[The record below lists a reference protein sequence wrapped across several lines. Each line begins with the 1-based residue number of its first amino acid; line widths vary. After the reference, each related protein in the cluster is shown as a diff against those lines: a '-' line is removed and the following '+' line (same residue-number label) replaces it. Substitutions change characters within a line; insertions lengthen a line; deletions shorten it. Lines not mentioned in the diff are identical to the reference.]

1 MTQDAAT
8 VRNFLFAILA
18 EGGPR
23 LAGEWLSLQQRH
35 ADVTTGED
43 LRDEAETVLAALA
56 DGLRTE
62 LSPEEVVSGH
72 PPLRDALV
80 DLSLRRARGGAT
92 PTATAMS
99 TLALKEALLAAVMRQ
114 SADTQVHYDAAVLLN
129 RLLDAAGVL
138 TFSTYVQ
145 GREEIIRAQ
154 HDQML
159 ELSTPVLR
167 LWRHVVGVPLIGTL
181 DTTRTQVVMNG
192 LLEAIQAQEARV
204 AIIDITGVPTV
215 DTAVA
220 QHLLQTADAVRLMG
234 AECLLSGIRPPIAQT
249 ITRLG
254 IDLSA
259 ITTRATLAGA
269 LADAIRL
276 LEPPGSG
283 PPRQVGARSHATG

>member
-8 VRNFLFAILA
+8 VRNFLFAILV

-23 LAGEWLSLQQRH
+23 LAGEWLALQRRY

-56 DGLRTE
+56 DGLRTD
-62 LSPEEVVSGH
+62 LPPEKVVSGH
-72 PPLRDALV
+72 PPLREALV
-80 DLSLRRARGGAT
+80 ELSLRRARGGAT

-99 TLALKEALLAAVMRQ
+99 TLALKEALLSAVMRQ
-114 SADTQVHYDAAVLLN
+114 STESQVHYDAAVLLN

-138 TFSTYVQ
+138 SLSTYVQ

-254 IDLSA
+254 IDLST

-276 LEPPGSG
+276 LEPGSG
-283 PPRQVGARSHATG
+283 PPRQVRARSHATG